1 VVSYCGTEVV
11 AVKSHTKGD
20 SEGGY
25 PSSASPPLNFLIDD
39 FNSDEA
45 SRAAFN
51 EAIRATEDAAAT
63 GSYCAHNI
71 GYDDQGGTGGFALHP
86 VEEFDVS
93 ELFPKEGEVSTNLLN

>member
-1 VVSYCGTEVV
+1 MVSYCGTEVV
-11 AVKSHTKGD
+11 SVKSHTKGD

-71 GYDDQGGTGGFALHP
+71 TGGFALHP